1 MPEAL
6 MSSSLINNYKEKISH
21 INMQKLMKEWKLT
34 QVQKE
39 LIT

>member
-21 INMQKLMKEWKLT
+21 IKMQKLMKEWKLI